1 MHGEMRM
8 ALLRDEIFPG
18 GMLRITIDRPE
29 VRNALS
35 RAAMRELAALL
46 ATHAKNDALRVLVLS
61 AVGDRA
67 FCSGGDLRDA
77 ESTHDAVGA
86 REFCEFGMQALDA
99 LRAFPVPVIAALN
112 GLAYGGGSE
121 LALACDMR
129 IAAAHA
135 EIGFI
140 QSAMNIST
148 AWGGGS
154 DLMRLVG
161 YGRAIELLSFGRK
174 LSAREAYTLGIV
186 NAIAEPGEEFQSFVN
201 RFIEPLTQREPS
213 VLRAIKAQAVAERF
227 GLPVR
232 EIRADTAERF
242 IATWM
247 SDAHWERAA
256 RALR

>member
-1 MHGEMRM
+1 
-8 ALLRDEIFPG
+8 
-18 GMLRITIDRPE
+18 
-29 VRNALS
+29 
-35 RAAMRELAALL
+35 MRELHALL
-46 ATHAKNDALRVLVLS
+46 TRHARNESLRALVIS
-61 AVGDRA
+61 GVGDRA
-67 FCSGGDLRDA
+67 FCAGGDLRDA
-77 ESTHDAVGA
+77 ESTRDEKGA
-86 REFCEFGMQALDA
+86 TEFCEFGLQALDS
-99 LRAFPVPVIAALN
+99 LRTFPVPTVAALN

-174 LSAREAYTLGIV
+174 LSARDAQALGIV
-186 NAIAEPGEEFQSFVN
+186 NAVADERQPFEQFVSH
-201 RFIEPLTQREPS
+201 FIEPLAQREPE
-213 VLRAIKAQAVAERF
+213 VLRALKAQAVGERF

-232 EIRADTAERF
+232 ELRADTTQRF
-242 IATWM
+242 IETWM
-247 SDAHWERAA
+247 SEAHWQRAD
-256 RALR
+256 RALGAKK